1 MRNLNNVIC
10 SLFICWIN
18 IGYAQSQDSTLF
30 NVFENLGAPE
40 FLASSTF
47 LKTDNDTEWSA
58 GTEWF
63 SHTDFD
69 ESVVFRTELTS
80 QSEASNVYKIR
91 IGKGG
96 QLYSIKMPLSN
107 LGELVPPQSLID
119 ISPWNDEVFQAT
131 YIWADVHGEDEVGKI
146 GKGQAHGSGM
156 YMKPDLDPLNVSP
169 FYGPM
174 LAESYNSTNRS
185 YTVANMVTIPS
196 ASINRADLLQYIS
209 YRDLGAG
216 VLEITYYAYNFHDYD
231 CTGASTPWGGLR
243 HSKLPEGI
251 RGTSG
256 TSFESIENDNTG
268 TLNVYNIKDKGN
280 GWMAQTQDAT
290 DSDSWT
296 IGFVHGKDE
305 HYAEERVKYLAGEQS
320 FQRTPTILQKGYTAQ
335 GERDFHI
342 VNLSNRLDLE
352 SGEGFF
358 RRVYMVF
365 GKLSD
370 VAIKC
375 ATLVQNTDYGEVV
388 FTEDS
393 SPKVPLYTTSD
404 SGQTMLTTEMSADTS
419 GEVARIFA
427 TPVSGSVPLIQM
439 RNRLTG
445 EYILS
450 TDQYAVCNK
459 VPFENPFSSSDDEH
473 ELYQNRNTYQI
484 YDDTTEWISLLGYV
498 VPGLESTTNE
508 VLLSSVLG
516 ENIKFEKGEKKDANE
531 LLVLLSNVALSTEV
545 VDTSE
550 IQLWTEDNSF
560 TLKST
565 YAIRKT
571 YLYNTLGQEV
581 ISLNTVGKELTV
593 NTNTFKSGVYY
604 LKITLENNKVFSKK
618 IIVTN

>member
-1 MRNLNNVIC
+1 
-10 SLFICWIN
+10 
-18 IGYAQSQDSTLF
+18 
-30 NVFENLGAPE
+30 
-40 FLASSTF
+40 
-47 LKTDNDTEWSA
+47 
-58 GTEWF
+58 
-63 SHTDFD
+63 
-69 ESVVFRTELTS
+69 
-80 QSEASNVYKIR
+80 
-91 IGKGG
+91 
-96 QLYSIKMPLSN
+96 MPISD
-107 LGELVPPQSLID
+107 LGELIPPQSLID

-131 YIWADVHGEDEVGKI
+131 YIWADVDGETEVGKI
-146 GKGQAHGSGM
+146 GQAHGSGM
-156 YMKPDLDPLNVSP
+156 YMKPELDPLNISP

-174 LAESYNSTNRS
+174 LAESYNLTNRS

-268 TLNVYNIKDKGN
+268 TLNVYNIKDKGS

-290 DSDSWT
+290 DSESWT

-305 HYAEERVKYLAGEQS
+305 HYEEERVKYIAGEQS
-320 FQRTPTILQKGYTAQ
+320 FQRTPTILQNGYTAQ
-335 GERDFHI
+335 GERNFHI
-342 VNLSNRLDLE
+342 INLSNRLDLE

-375 ATLVQNTDYGEVV
+375 ASLVPDTDYGEVV

-393 SPKVPLYTTSD
+393 APKVPLYTTSD
-404 SGQTMLTTEMSADTS
+404 SGQTILTTKMPEDTFE
-419 GEVARIFA
+419 EVARVFA

-445 EYILS
+445 EYVLS

-459 VPFENPFSSSDDEH
+459 VSFENPFLSSDEEY
-473 ELYQNRNTYQI
+473 ELYQNRNIYQI

-498 VPGLESTTNE
+498 VPGLEATTDTA
-508 VLLSSVLG
+508 LLSSLLG
-516 ENIKFEKGEKKDANE
+516 ENIKFDKGEKSGANE
-531 LLVLLSNVALSTEV
+531 LLVLLSDVTLSTGV
-545 VDTSE
+545 VYASE
-550 IQLWTEDNSF
+550 IQLRTNVNSF
-560 TLKST
+560 MLKSS
-565 YAIRKT
+565 YIIQKV
-571 YLYNTLGQEV
+571 YLYDVVGKEV
-581 ISLNTVGKELTV
+581 VVVNNLKKELTV
-593 NTNTFKSGVYY
+593 DTSTLRPGVYY
-604 LKITLENNKVFSKK
+604 LKIAMENNKVFFKK
-618 IIVTN
+618 IIVTNS